1 MEAVGEFFLELFVE
15 VIGEM
20 FLESSIDLSKSK
32 YVPKWLRLI
41 AITLVVGLFGG
52 LLLLITWAVFGERT
66 LLLVLGIII
75 AVIWLIL
82 VIRALTIKTK
92 KYEYVPL
99 DNNNTFKGKRTYLG
113 QIIGKVKPENLS
125 QGLGEDKEIKVIF
138 SRTVEFSEKEQ
149 VAVIEEQETELLKEL
164 YNMPE
169 DKLNALINRARN
181 ELMKML
187 GDKDNGY
194 SNGKGINFKKIYY
207 VKSPDEYVIFYYFKD
222 EKTGKKI
229 KVKDKTT
236 F

>member
-15 VIGEM
+15 IIGEM
-20 FLESSIDLSKSK
+20 FLESSMDLSKSK
-32 YVPKWLRLI
+32 YVPKWLRII

-75 AVIWLIL
+75 AVIWLIF

-99 DNNNTFKGKRTYLG
+99 DDNNTFKGKRTYSG
-113 QIIGKVKPENLS
+113 QIIGKLKPENIS
-125 QGLGEDKEIKVIF
+125 QGLDGDKEIKVSF
-138 SRTVEFSEKEQ
+138 SRTVQFPEKEQ
-149 VAVIEEQETELLKEL
+149 IAIIEEQEVKLLKEL

-181 ELMKML
+181 ELMRKL

-194 SNGKGINFKKIYY
+194 SNGKGIILKKISY
-207 VKSPDEYVIFYYFKD
+207 VKSPDEYMIIYYFKD

-229 KVKDKTT
+229 KVKDKTA